1 MSLPCLSV
9 VTVTKNDS
17 IGLARTIESLIS
29 LQRFQLELIIVDASD
44 DNSVDYFNRYSL
56 SGFQSLKIISEP
68 DEGVYYGMNKGLQC
82 ATGSYVWFLNGGDL
96 NLLSSIDFIAD
107 YAAGGTTPVL
117 LGHYKLRSRN
127 FIASRKASGISKI
140 KHGLPT
146 SHQAIL
152 YPRRVFQSIMFRTDF
167 KVCADYA
174 SLADL
179 YVIGSEIQYVD
190 EYFAEF
196 QLDGISGKNQ
206 KALRREA
213 QVIQKD
219 ILGIGRTSII
229 FSSGRHLVMAGI
241 RKSVQ
246 RLSGLK

>member
-1 MSLPCLSV
+1 
-9 VTVTKNDS
+9 
-17 IGLARTIESLIS
+17 
-29 LQRFQLELIIVDASD
+29 
-44 DNSVDYFNRYSL
+44 
-56 SGFQSLKIISEP
+56 
-68 DEGVYYGMNKGLQC
+68 MNKGLQN

-127 FIASRKASGISKI
+127 FRASRKAAGISKI

-213 QVIQKD
+213 RVIQQD